1 MEGQD
6 TIEEISKEIK
16 SLMETA
22 KRFNEAVQKLDERLK
37 NLRAISQPGTAPVP
51 PVQQK
56 PAAMGVAPPAASPP
70 SDLSYRDTKL
80 STGNDKV
87 DQLLVGGVRVG
98 TSVILIGP
106 PFSGKY
112 VLAWNFVAQALVDEV
127 PVLVITTDRDINEIK
142 YQVGRIY
149 PNVEEAENN
158 GMLRFIDLYSR
169 SIQTQSPSKHAIVI
183 DSILNISSVLKAADS
198 VAADFRSKHP
208 YYKVLFSSL
217 TSYATEFDEKLLV
230 KFIQQFS
237 QKRKVEGA
245 VSFYLMEGGV
255 FERKL
260 TESVS
265 YIVDGVIE
273 FKADANKSYLRV
285 TGLGNARSR
294 DWIELYMNETSFDLG
309 SFTLEKIR

>member
-1 MEGQD
+1 MDGQD
-6 TIEEISKEIK
+6 TIEDISKEIK
-16 SLMETA
+16 SLMESA
-22 KRFNEAVQKLDERLK
+22 KKFTEAIQRLDERLK
-37 NLRAISQPGTAPVP
+37 SLQGLPQQKAAPVAVSQP
-51 PVQQK
+51 K
-56 PAAMGVAPPAASPP
+56 PPAAVPAAPP
-70 SDLSYRDTKL
+70 SPGADLSFRDTRL
-80 STGNDKV
+80 STGNEKV

-112 VLAWNFVAQALVDEV
+112 VLAWNFVAQALNDQV

-149 PNVEEAENN
+149 PDIEEAENN
-158 GMLRFIDLYSR
+158 CMLRFIDLYSR

-183 DSILNISSVLKAADS
+183 DSILNISSLLKAADS
-198 VAADFRSKHP
+198 VAAEFKTKSP

-237 QKRKVEGA
+237 QKRKIEGA

-273 FKADANKSYLRV
+273 FKADTNKSYLRV
-285 TGLGNARSR
+285 TGLGNVRSR
-294 DWIELYMNETSFDLG
+294 DWIELYMNDTSFDLG

>member
-1 MEGQD
+1 MDGQD
-6 TIEEISKEIK
+6 TIEDISREIK
-16 SLMETA
+16 SLMESA
-22 KRFNEAVQKLDERLK
+22 KKFTEAIQRLEERLK
-37 NLRAISQPGTAPVP
+37 SLQGLPQQKTAPLAVSQP
-51 PVQQK
+51 K
-56 PAAMGVAPPAASPP
+56 PSAAMPAGPP
-70 SDLSYRDTKL
+70 SPAPDLSFRDTRL
-80 STGNDKV
+80 STGNEKV

-112 VLAWNFVAQALVDEV
+112 VLAWNFVAQALNDQV

-149 PNVEEAENN
+149 PNVEEAENS

-198 VAADFRSKHP
+198 VAAEFKTRSP

-237 QKRKVEGA
+237 QKRKIEGA

-273 FKADANKSYLRV
+273 FKADTNKSYLRV
-285 TGLGNARSR
+285 TGLGNVRSR
-294 DWIELYMNETSFDLG
+294 DWIELYMSDTSFDLG